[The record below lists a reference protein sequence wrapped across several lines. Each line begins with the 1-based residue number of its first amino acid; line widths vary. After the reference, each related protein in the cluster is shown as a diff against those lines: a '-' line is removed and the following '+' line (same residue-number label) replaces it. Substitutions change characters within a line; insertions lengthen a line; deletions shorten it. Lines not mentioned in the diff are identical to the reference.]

1 MNIVNILEE
10 IEKVDGE
17 VYERL
22 NPRRAAMKS
31 FFNIGKKISLA
42 AMPLALGSMF
52 QKAYGQTALPSGVV
66 DVLNFALALE
76 YLEYHFYNHTIVGI
90 TKKNQDGT
98 TNNNVTD
105 VTFTFPNAASQA
117 AITTI
122 RDHEKAHVDLLVGA
136 LGSSART
143 PIAYA
148 DTDFRAGGTFSTVYS
163 DYNTFLAV
171 AQGFEDTGVR
181 AYKGQAANLMAT
193 PGVLQTALQIHSVEA
208 RHASHIRQMRTAAGS
223 TVFKPW
229 VSLGASGQANDSGV
243 AAVDAVYA
251 GEDLTV
257 QAGANIVGIG
267 GFSGITKAA
276 AVESFDE
283 PLDKASV
290 VTIANLFLQPGKK
303 LS

>member
-17 VYERL
+17 IYERL

-31 FFNIGKKISLA
+31 FFNMGKKISLA

-52 QKAYGQTALPSGVV
+52 QKAYGQTALPAAVV
-66 DVLNFALALE
+66 DVLNFALSLE
-76 YLEYHFYNHTIVGI
+76 YLEYHFYNHCIVGK
-90 TKKNQDGT
+90 TPGSA
-98 TNNNVTD
+98 VTD
-105 VTFTFPNAASQA
+105 VTFNFPNAASQA

-148 DTDFRAGGTFSTVYS
+148 DTDFRAGGAFASVYS

-181 AYKGQAANLMAT
+181 AYKGQAGALLGS
-193 PGVLQTALQIHSVEA
+193 PVLQTALQIHSVEA

-223 TVFKPW
+223 TVYKPW

-257 QAGANIVGIG
+257 QAGVNIVGIG
-267 GFSGITKAA
+267 SNAGITKAA

-290 VTIANLFLQPGKK
+290 VTIANLFLRDGKK
-303 LS
+303 L

>member
-17 VYERL
+17 IYERL

-31 FFNIGKKISLA
+31 FFNVGKKISLA
-42 AMPLALGSMF
+42 AVPLALSSMF
-52 QKAYGQTALPSGVV
+52 QKAYGQTTLPAAVV
-66 DVLNFALALE
+66 DVLNFALSLE
-76 YLEYHFYNHTIVGI
+76 YLEYHFYNHCIVGK
-90 TKKNQDGT
+90 TPGSA
-98 TNNNVTD
+98 VTD
-105 VTFTFPNAASQA
+105 VTFNFPNAASQA

-122 RDHEKAHVDLLVGA
+122 RDHEKAHVDLLVTT
-136 LGSSART
+136 LGSAARA

-181 AYKGQAANLMAT
+181 AYKGQAGNLLVS
-193 PGVLQTALQIHSVEA
+193 PGILQVALQIHSVEA
-208 RHASHIRQMRTAAGS
+208 RHASHIRQMRTAASGGS
-223 TVFKPW
+223 PVYKPW

-243 AAVDAVYA
+243 PQVDAVYA

-267 GFSGITKAA
+267 GNAGITKAA

-290 VTIANLFLQPGKK
+290 VSIANLFLQPGKK
-303 LS
+303 L

>member
-52 QKAYGQTALPSGVV
+52 QKAYGQSTLPSGVA

-76 YLEYHFYNHTIVGI
+76 YLEYHFYNHALLG
-90 TKKNQDGT
+90 
-98 TNNNVTD
+98 TD
-105 VTFTFPNAASQA
+105 VTFTYPTAAA
-117 AITTI
+117 KTAITTI

-148 DTDFRAGGTFSTVYS
+148 DTDFRAGGTFANVYT
-163 DYNTFLAV
+163 DYTTFLAV

-181 AYKGQAANLMAT
+181 AYKGQAANLMAA

-223 TVFKPW
+223 TVYKPW

-290 VTIANLFLQPGKK
+290 VTIANLFLQPGKR
-303 LS
+303 L

>member
-17 VYERL
+17 IYERL

-31 FFNIGKKISLA
+31 FFNMGKKISLA

-52 QKAYGQTALPSGVV
+52 QKAYGQTALPAAVV
-66 DVLNFALALE
+66 DVLNFALSLE
-76 YLEYHFYNHTIVGI
+76 YLEYHFYNHCIVGK
-90 TKKNQDGT
+90 TPGSA
-98 TNNNVTD
+98 VTD
-105 VTFTFPNAASQA
+105 VTFNFPNAASQA

-136 LGSSART
+136 LGSSARA

-163 DYNTFLAV
+163 DYGTFLAV

-181 AYKGQAANLMAT
+181 AYKGQAGNLLVS

-208 RHASHIRQMRTAAGS
+208 RHASHIRQMRTAAG
-223 TVFKPW
+223 TAVYKPW

-243 AAVDAVYA
+243 PQVDAVYA
-251 GEDLTV
+251 AEDLTV
-257 QAGANIVGIG
+257 QAGVNIVGIG
-267 GFSGITKAA
+267 SNTGITKAV

-290 VTIANLFLQPGKK
+290 ITIANLFLKDGKK

>member
-10 IEKVDGE
+10 IQKVDGE
-17 VYERL
+17 IYERL

-31 FFNIGKKISLA
+31 FFNMGKKISLA

-52 QKAYGQTALPSGVV
+52 QKAYGQTALPAAVV
-66 DVLNFALALE
+66 DVLNFALSLE
-76 YLEYHFYNHTIVGI
+76 YLEYHFYNHCIVGK
-90 TKKNQDGT
+90 TAGSS
-98 TNNNVTD
+98 VTD
-105 VTFTFPNAASQA
+105 VTFNFPNTASQA

-136 LGSSART
+136 LGSSARA

-148 DTDFRAGGTFSTVYS
+148 DTDFRAGGAFASVYS

-181 AYKGQAANLMAT
+181 AYKGQAGALLGS
-193 PGVLQTALQIHSVEA
+193 PVLQTALQIHSVEA
-208 RHASHIRQMRTAAGS
+208 RHASHIRQMRTAAG
-223 TVFKPW
+223 TAVYKPW

-267 GFSGITKAA
+267 GNAGITKAV

-290 VTIANLFLQPGKK
+290 VTIANLFLRDGKK
-303 LS
+303 L